1 MRNLVKYVGIGLLVC
16 GLAAC
21 DNKDS
26 NTPTANNAA
35 QSQKAQSNTVSLLE
49 GKLNFTLPADMSDQS
64 GKLGTQANNLHVY
77 SDPTGQ
83 SAVIVIVGDKS
94 VDALDVLGKRLEDEQ
109 RDRDPQLQVV
119 ANKSVELHGHTFQQL
134 DSIISA
140 KGHTAWSSVL
150 LGNVDNKLVT
160 MQVTL
165 PANDQQQ
172 SQVVANNIIGSVE
185 VK

>member
-26 NTPTANNAA
+26 KTPVAGSAD
-35 QSQKAQSNTVSLLE
+35 QSQQASNPVSLLD
-49 GKLNFTLPADMSDQS
+49 GKLNFTLPAEITDQS

-77 SDPTGQ
+77 SDRTGQ
-83 SAVIVIVGDKS
+83 SAVIVIVGDKTN
-94 VDALDVLGKRLEDEQ
+94 DTLDVLGKRLEDEQ

-119 ANKSVELHGHTFQQL
+119 SNKTVELHGHTFQQL
-134 DSIISA
+134 DSIIST

-150 LGNVDNKLVT
+150 LGNVDDKLVT

-165 PANDQQQ
+165 PADNQQQ
-172 SQVVANNIIGSVE
+172 SQTDANNIISTVDI
-185 VK
+185 K